1 MNTYH
6 DGANMY
12 DMLRKMEMLAEEQDA
27 VQYVTMLNLV
37 AQLMLENARN
47 KSTAARFDKT
57 FKIGKLEINLRF
69 N

>member
-1 MNTYH
+1 MTKY
-6 DGANMY
+6 DEGATMY
-12 DMLRKMEMLAEEQDA
+12 DMMRKMEMLAEEKDA
-27 VQYVTMLNLV
+27 VQYVTMLNLIG
-37 AQLMLENARN
+37 QLMLENARN